1 MPNVKIYWPQVVD
14 QNRRKERC
22 ITFIIINQ
30 GLELCTVTSPL
41 GNQFWSTAMWV
52 RLSLS
57 LSLSLTLTLL
67 FYTLKFSTVIF
78 LCLHLQ
84 LSFGNW
90 EFVGQSRESSNFKSL
105 LRVMFIHTLIKTAA
119 VFKTCLFLNPRT
131 CDLWF
136 WIQLGTCASVCSFCV
151 ILFSYWGIR
160 SRDWLISRQRSPN
173 RYIERNFKN
182 T

>member
-1 MPNVKIYWPQVVD
+1 MPNVKIYWPQVFD

-22 ITFIIINQ
+22 ITIIIIIQ

-52 RLSLS
+52 CLSVS
-57 LSLSLTLTLL
+57 RTLALL
-67 FYTLKFSTVIF
+67 FYSLKFSTVIF

-84 LSFGNW
+84 LSLGNW
-90 EFVGQSRESSNFKSL
+90 EFVGQSLGSSNFRSL
-105 LRVMFIHTLIKTAA
+105 LRVTFIHTLIKTAA
-119 VFKTCLFLNPRT
+119 LFKTCLFLNLWT

-136 WIQLGTCASVCSFCV
+136 WIQLETCASVCLLLYY
-151 ILFSYWGIR
+151 LFSYGGIR
-160 SRDWLISRQRSPN
+160 SRDWFISRQRNPN
-173 RYIERNFKN
+173 KYIEINFKN